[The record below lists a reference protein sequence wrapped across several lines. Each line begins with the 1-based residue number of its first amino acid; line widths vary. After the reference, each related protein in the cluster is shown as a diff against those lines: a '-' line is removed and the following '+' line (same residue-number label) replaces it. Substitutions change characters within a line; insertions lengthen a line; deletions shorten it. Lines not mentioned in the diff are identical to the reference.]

1 MKNGKESDVILKKL
15 GYISAMVAVLLIF
28 STLFFGCSSK
38 DEAETNETKKEN
50 NQTVSTSEKTTE
62 KTTEVTEPESDNFFD
77 GAVFVGDSVT
87 LGLKN
92 YVTSERNQGRE
103 CLGNAKFLAEGSM
116 SYSNTL
122 PEIGAKNSIHPRY
135 NGTEMHIE
143 DALALMNAN
152 KVFIM
157 LGMNDFC
164 IYPEEQAMA
173 NAKECT
179 DRIKEKNPDIDI
191 YIESVTPALF
201 DSGKFSNENINK
213 FDVALKNFCDEN
225 GYTYVDVASAM
236 KDENGILISSYCGDP
251 GAKGVHMS
259 NIGCK
264 AWVDYLN
271 KICIEEK

>member
-1 MKNGKESDVILKKL
+1 MKRVRYVSVF
-15 GYISAMVAVLLIF
+15 VAFLLIF
-28 STLFFGCSSK
+28 SSLFYGCNYK
-38 DEAETNETKKEN
+38 NEAENNSTKESKPS
-50 NQTVSTSEKTTE
+50 VSTSEKSSE
-62 KTTEVTEPESDNFFD
+62 KSEETSESDSDNFFD
-77 GAVFVGDSVT
+77 DTVFVGDSVT

-122 PEIGAKNSIHPRY
+122 PEIGAKNSIHPKY
-135 NGTEMHIE
+135 NGMEMHIE
-143 DALALMNAN
+143 DALELIKA
-152 KVFIM
+152 KRVFIM

-164 IYPEEQAMA
+164 IYPEEEAIA

-179 DRIKEKNPDIDI
+179 NRIKEKNPDIDI

-201 DSGKFSNENINK
+201 DSGKFSNENIDK
-213 FDVALKNFCDEN
+213 FDAALKAFCDEN
-225 GYTYVDVASAM
+225 GYAYVDVASAM

-271 KICIEEK
+271 KYSVEEK